1 MLQNSKFKDWEQ
13 KKTSFIITVFQKNK
27 PSLMTTGAQEFHRL
41 TLSSIPDFD
50 FICERITLNIFA
62 IHST

>member
-13 KKTSFIITVFQKNK
+13 KKTSFIITVFQRNK

-50 FICERITLNIFA
+50 LFLNVLL
-62 IHST
+62 